1 MKYFLFIFVLILQLM
16 FPRGAIAGVDCTI
29 TGGNW
34 TIAGTL
40 SFQPDDP
47 PGTESQAITPTGT
60 YHVACNNP
68 DRSSHDILI
77 DYSTAATLLDDS
89 AGIFATD
96 MDGIGIK
103 LFINFENAT
112 GFDLNCDARDI
123 LINAQQSQKK
133 CIIMRESKGSFD
145 ITGYVK
151 FVKVSASVG
160 GGVISKIPEI
170 TTHYNIIDTTSS
182 ASGPDLWNGNSN
194 VVMDGVA
201 CTVNGGNI
209 AVPIGNFKNTDFQQP
224 GFTTG
229 ETAFN
234 VGLTCDP
241 GANINVT
248 LRGKQN
254 PDTSNTSVLAL
265 SDSDG
270 DAAQGVGVQILY
282 DDKPLNIEEKV
293 PIKQSAGGDEV
304 LPFSARYYQTK
315 TQVTAGTANTVA
327 TLDLT
332 YQ

>member
-1 MKYFLFIFVLILQLM
+1 MKYFIFISILLVNFIFSPVTLA
-16 FPRGAIAGVDCTI
+16 GAECKV

-34 TIAGTL
+34 IVNGSI
-40 SFQPDDP
+40 SFDPDAP
-47 PGTESQAITPTGT
+47 AGTESEAINSSGNYHMECTNDDTKSHDVIINFASSLPVTNNGSGVFATGT
-60 YHVACNNP
+60 LGVGA
-68 DRSSHDILI
+68 
-77 DYSTAATLLDDS
+77 
-89 AGIFATD
+89 
-96 MDGIGIK
+96 K
-103 LFINFENAT
+103 LFINVTNAV
-112 GFDLNCDARDI
+112 GFNSYCMFNDWQMIFNSGATMCTMMGDSTASL
-123 LINAQQSQKK
+123 
-133 CIIMRESKGSFD
+133 D
-145 ITGYVK
+145 ITGYIK
-151 FVKVSASVG
+151 FVKLTQSQA
-160 GGVISKIPEI
+160 GGVITTIPEI
-170 TTHYNIIDTTSS
+170 KTNFNISNIPGNTT
-182 ASGPDLWNGNSN
+182 GPDLWNGESN